1 MRKVCRLA
9 REVLDLAAAELRPG
23 VTTDYVDEV
32 VHKACIERDVCATW
46 GDGVCVCN
54 EKRSELTLAIVV
66 SFAFELYEL
75 PEVSLY
81 VD

>member
-1 MRKVCRLA
+1 MRSYTRRVSNA
-9 REVLDLAAAELRPG
+9 TYVLRGGA
-23 VTTDYVDEV
+23 
-32 VHKACIERDVCATW
+32 
-46 GDGVCVCN
+46 VCVCN

-66 SFAFELYEL
+66 SFALELYEL